1 MLLQDFLNLLLNERA
16 KKMEL
21 LNITVGGFRNIG
33 RTTVSFDS
41 ITALAGVNGSGK
53 SNLMDAIDFGFDFI
67 HQPNETRRKMMASS
81 SQIPILKSI
90 AGNNYFFSIEA
101 KTESTTPGYYVEYG
115 FEFSW
120 QTDKS
125 TAKIVRE
132 FLNVKKDEKYKRYA
146 SFIIREEE
154 RAVYLPS
161 MTGRCDKAIKIE
173 ESALVLTKLL
183 SFDDLFYADIL
194 SEVYSAQYFVERHL
208 DASPSFA
215 FDPFVTRGFKEL
227 ELAGIENYPRAIFY
241 LKKTFPNKYKLLINA
256 FKVLFPNVK
265 DVNVEEYKLNQNKK
279 FKLSENAPIMVSDNY
294 YSLSIL
300 DDNMIQPLRFER
312 LSDGTKRVF
321 LMLTAA
327 VIADISGLSLI
338 GIEEPEN
345 SIHPSLLQ
353 SFLDVISQLV
363 KKCKIIITSH
373 SPYIIQ
379 YINPHSIYIA
389 CANTTGESSF
399 ERIAANKVKI
409 LQNDADEYGKTTGD
423 YLFSILSSADAKEY
437 LKEYLS
443 SNG

>member
-1 MLLQDFLNLLLNERA
+1 
-16 KKMEL
+16 
-21 LNITVGGFRNIG
+21 
-33 RTTVSFDS
+33 
-41 ITALAGVNGSGK
+41 
-53 SNLMDAIDFGFDFI
+53 
-67 HQPNETRRKMMASS
+67 
-81 SQIPILKSI
+81 
-90 AGNNYFFSIEA
+90 
-101 KTESTTPGYYVEYG
+101 
-115 FEFSW
+115 
-120 QTDKS
+120 
-125 TAKIVRE
+125 
-132 FLNVKKDEKYKRYA
+132 
-146 SFIIREEE
+146 
-154 RAVYLPS
+154 
-161 MTGRCDKAIKIE
+161 
-173 ESALVLTKLL
+173 
-183 SFDDLFYADIL
+183 
-194 SEVYSAQYFVERHL
+194 
-208 DASPSFA
+208 
-215 FDPFVTRGFKEL
+215 
-227 ELAGIENYPRAIFY
+227 
-241 LKKTFPNKYKLLINA
+241 
-256 FKVLFPNVK
+256 
-265 DVNVEEYKLNQNKK
+265 
-279 FKLSENAPIMVSDNY
+279 MVSDNY

-363 KKCKIIITSH
+363 NKCKIIITSH